1 MRFSI
6 TSQRKGE
13 GESNLMETDEVMPVQ
28 CRIRARARGAMM
40 QTELA
45 EMPGLPLP
53 FAALGSTPS
62 RRKARRRHA
71 GTAERP
77 SLPPRPP
84 LPPLRILESL
94 AARH

>member
-28 CRIRARARGAMM
+28 CHVRARAAMM
-40 QTELA
+40 QTALA
-45 EMPGLPLP
+45 ELPSLPLP
-53 FAALGSTPS
+53 FTASGSTPS
-62 RRKARRRHA
+62 RRQARRRHA

-77 SLPPRPP
+77 RLPPRPP
-84 LPPLRILESL
+84 LPPLLSIP
-94 AARH
+94 ADP

>member
-28 CRIRARARGAMM
+28 CHVRARGAMM
-40 QTELA
+40 QTALA

-53 FAALGSTPS
+53 LVASGSTPS
-62 RRKARRRHA
+62 RRQARRRHA

-77 SLPPRPP
+77 HLPPHAA
-84 LPPLRILESL
+84 LPPLLSIP
-94 AARH
+94 ADP